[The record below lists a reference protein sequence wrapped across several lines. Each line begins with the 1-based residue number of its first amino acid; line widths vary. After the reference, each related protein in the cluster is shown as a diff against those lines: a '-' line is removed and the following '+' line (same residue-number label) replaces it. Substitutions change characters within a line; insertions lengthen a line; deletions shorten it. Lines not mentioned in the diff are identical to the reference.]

1 MLLDREN
8 LEGTIWEPACGKG
21 DMSEVLIDRGY
32 DVFFTDLIDRGYG
45 EGGINFLD
53 DDQIRKFGKFDNII
67 TNPPFKFALDF
78 VLQSKKIARN
88 KICITSPELY

>member
-21 DMSEVLIDRGY
+21 NRSEV
-32 DVFFTDLIDRGYG
+32 LIDRGYG

>member
-1 MLLDREN
+1 MTRKWWQISDR
-8 LEGTIWEPACGKG
+8 
-21 DMSEVLIDRGY
+21 SEV
-32 DVFFTDLIDRGYG
+32 LIDRGYG